1 MPSGNLLPVCPTDVP
16 HAQADVN
23 AGKRHHPDKPHY
35 SVHALTAA
43 TGLVCHGMFA
53 QIIVDNKYIFAIL
66 HPLFAD
72 CTAGIRS
79 KILQRRKFTCRS
91 RNNGCITESSILFEC
106 LDNIGNG
113 RSFLADCHINTLYP
127 LPFLI
132 NNRVNCNRGL
142 SGLTISDDQFLCPL
156 PIGTMESMALIPVC
170 SGVSTPFLEMTPDAT
185 RSTGRYLSVVIGHF
199 PSIGCPSAFTTRPSS
214 AFPTGTSTTRPVVL
228 TVSPH

>member
-1 MPSGNLLPVCPTDVP
+1 
-16 HAQADVN
+16 
-23 AGKRHHPDKPHY
+23 
-35 SVHALTAA
+35 
-43 TGLVCHGMFA
+43 MFA

-142 SGLTISDDQFLCPL
+142 SGLTISDDQFSLSSSDRHHGINGFDTGLQWCIHSL
-156 PIGTMESMALIPVC
+156 SGNDTGCHTFYRTVFIRCDRSLSVNRLSERIHNTSEQCISYRHFYHTSGCFNRISLIDIVLT
-170 SGVSTPFLEMTPDAT
+170 SEKYRTDIIFLQVQYHTV
-185 RSTGRYLSVVIGHF
+185 YLSRKF
-199 PSIGCPSAFTTRPSS
+199 
-214 AFPTGTSTTRPVVL
+214 
-228 TVSPH
+228 